1 MSFDPKLA
9 SAALEAAVNLGA
21 DLEDDLKL
29 PKKSPTAL
37 LLAFT
42 WREARDALLSL
53 IDVDAAD
60 AAEIRRLQ
68 NDVVRFLDM
77 RKFVSGILEDAR
89 EAAEQMDL
97 ANDEESLAAI
107 AHLLRPQTATGPHDV

>member
-9 SAALEAAVNLGA
+9 SDALEAAVNLGA

-29 PKKSPTAL
+29 KRKSPTAL

-42 WREARDALLSL
+42 WREARDALLGL
-53 IDVDAAD
+53 IDVDASD
-60 AAEIRRLQ
+60 AGEIRRLQ

-77 RKFVSGILEDAR
+77 RKFVSGFLEDAR
-89 EAAEQMDL
+89 EAAQQMDL
-97 ANDEESLAAI
+97 ANDRESLDQVLK
-107 AHLLRPQTATGPHDV
+107 LLGPQTATGPHDA